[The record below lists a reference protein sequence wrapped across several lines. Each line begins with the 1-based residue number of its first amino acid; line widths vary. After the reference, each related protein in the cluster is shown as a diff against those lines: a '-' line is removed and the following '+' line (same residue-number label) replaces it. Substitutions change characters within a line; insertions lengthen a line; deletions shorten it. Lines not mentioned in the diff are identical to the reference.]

1 MKVCSIF
8 KLSFRPSVTPTPT
21 PTAAATATAT
31 TAVVAAAAAAAI
43 GQQFSYINVFILN
56 TFRIRSC

>member
-31 TAVVAAAAAAAI
+31 TAVVAAAAAAI